1 MNKLHYGIALILFTT
16 VFSSFVLILPRN
28 QARPLQANDKQ
39 KTVSDTE
46 PLILNV
52 TTNLGCGWMIPDNY
66 SVNFD
71 AIVENASTCFLSY
84 SLDKVNW
91 TNQTM
96 TKIGDRYST
105 ILNTSAIPWLTEVY
119 YRICAKDTY
128 EHSNETEIS
137 EFQIFNDP

>member
-16 VFSSFVLILPRN
+16 IFSSFVLILPQN
-28 QARPLQANDKQ
+28 QTRPLQANDEQ

-52 TTNLGCGWMIPDNY
+52 TTNLRCGWMVPDNE

-71 AIVENASTCFLSY
+71 TIVENASTCFLSY

-105 ILNTSAIPWLTEVY
+105 ILDASAIPWLTEVY

-128 EHSNETEIS
+128 GHSNETETS